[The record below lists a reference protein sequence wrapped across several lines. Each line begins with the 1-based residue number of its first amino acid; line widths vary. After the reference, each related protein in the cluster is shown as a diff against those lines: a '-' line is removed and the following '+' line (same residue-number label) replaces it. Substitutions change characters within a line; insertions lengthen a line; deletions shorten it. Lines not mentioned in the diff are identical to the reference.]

1 MSVKTIEI
9 SRLARVICD
18 RLPDTSEDERSISLE
33 IYRQLSSGEPIT
45 PESLAEPMEM
55 DETTVKQ
62 LLAGAALKG
71 NTYYDEGKI
80 VGFLGLATLPMKHRM
95 TIDDVQLYTWC
106 AWDGLFIPFV
116 LGKTAQLELPCLQTG
131 TTVSLT
137 VSEEGISRV
146 DPDGAVMSFLE
157 PESELLSDH
166 PETVISS
173 FCHHIHF
180 LASREAGEQWTSG
193 NPGTFILELDDAFEL
208 GRLTMR
214 AHFGLE

>member
-1 MSVKTIEI
+1 MSVKTAEI

-18 RLPDTSEDERSISLE
+18 RLPDASEDEKKLSLE
-33 IYRQLSSGEPIT
+33 IYRQLSRGEPTT

-55 DETTVKQ
+55 DETTVKH

-80 VGFLGLATLPMKHRM
+80 AGFGGLATLPMKHRM

-116 LGKTAQLELPCLQTG
+116 LGKTVQLESPCPQTG
-131 TTVSLT
+131 TPVSLT
-137 VSEEGISRV
+137 VSEQGISHV
-146 DPDGAVMSFLE
+146 NPDGAVMSFLE
-157 PESELLSDH
+157 PESDLLSDN
-166 PETVISS
+166 PETIISS

-193 NPGTFILELDDAFEL
+193 NRGTFILELDDAFEL
-208 GRLTMR
+208 GRLTTR
-214 AHFGLE
+214 EHFGLE